1 MAPLS
6 RVLLATIAVALL
18 ASACGGPDMYSLDS
32 LTMVCEGE
40 AHDVAPEVGATDV
53 NKVQYLFDDGE
64 GWDWDA
70 YVGDSSSDWTGYIT
84 QEVALVVCLDV
95 TASSVA
101 AECEYE
107 DGYTV
112 TKYDSDYDVA
122 LRAASTGAVVAE
134 TAVSAEIDPD
144 CGIFILAS
152 DGDAKHEDRYA
163 SPAAQLQDFLR
174 PHVEGEA

>member
-1 MAPLS
+1 MLRILELVLS
-6 RVLLATIAVALL
+6 ALALTLVA
-18 ASACGGPDMYSLDS
+18 SSCGGTDMHSLDS
-32 LTMVCEGE
+32 LTMVCEGQP
-40 AHDVAPEVGATDV
+40 HDVAAALDSQPV
-53 NKVQYLFDDGE
+53 NKVQYLFDDGD
-64 GWDWDA
+64 GWEWDA

-112 TKYDSDYDVA
+112 TKFHSDYDVA
-122 LRAASTGAVVAE
+122 LREASTGAVVAE
-134 TAVSAEIDPD
+134 TSVEAEIDTD
-144 CGIFILAS
+144 CGMFVLAS

-163 SPAAQLQDFLR
+163 SPAPQLQEFLR
-174 PHVEGEA
+174 PHVES